1 MTKKI
6 TYNRTCLTKR
16 IYKARQ
22 LYLLLALPLIYLI
35 VFKYYPMMGV
45 QIAFKDYSITD
56 GIWGSKWVGFKYFS
70 KLFSDYNFKKII
82 VNTLR
87 LSLYSLA
94 VTTIAPVILAL
105 AINCVQNTKIKKIV
119 QTVTYLPHFVSV
131 VVMVGIMNQLFNP
144 IIGLYGNVVRELT
157 GERAVDILGIPQ
169 AFLHMYVWSGVWQHA
184 GYNAVV
190 YIAALAGSDQE
201 LHEAAQI
208 DGATRLQRVF
218 YVDIPAILPT
228 VIIMLILN
236 AGRIMGVGF
245 EKAYLMQ
252 NSLNLSYSEVI
263 STYVY
268 KKAFGVSSNFSYST
282 AISLFNSIINFI
294 MITLVNKISKK
305 VNETSLW

>member
-1 MTKKI
+1 
-6 TYNRTCLTKR
+6 
-16 IYKARQ
+16 
-22 LYLLLALPLIYLI
+22 
-35 VFKYYPMMGV
+35 
-45 QIAFKDYSITD
+45 
-56 GIWGSKWVGFKYFS
+56 
-70 KLFSDYNFKKII
+70 
-82 VNTLR
+82 
-87 LSLYSLA
+87 
-94 VTTIAPVILAL
+94 
-105 AINCVQNTKIKKIV
+105 
-119 QTVTYLPHFVSV
+119 
-131 VVMVGIMNQLFNP
+131 
-144 IIGLYGNVVRELT
+144 
-157 GERAVDILGIPQ
+157 
-169 AFLHMYVWSGVWQHA
+169 MYVWSGVWQHA